1 MTDFVAFAQ
10 RSPFGPRAG
19 PRPAQPKH
27 ARQPMFKLK
36 WIFILD
42 TDYAINAKTYLSDN
56 FTVGRA
62 FEDSSGRRWL
72 EVYPDGTVKVLA
84 QYSWDG
90 CTPKFALWD
99 IAFGTPDGVPNHTT
113 KRPKAYYASLI
124 HDALYQFLGAQLP
137 FSKANA
143 DQIFLDILTRDE
155 FGPRKLYYTAVRIFG
170 GMFRHFTHWKRSYN
184 GRSTPL

>member
-1 MTDFVAFAQ
+1 
-10 RSPFGPRAG
+10 
-19 PRPAQPKH
+19 
-27 ARQPMFKLK
+27 MFRLK
-36 WIFILD
+36 WIFVLE
-42 TDYAINAKTYLSDN
+42 TDYEINAKRYLPSD

-62 FEDSSGRRWL
+62 FEDRSGQRRL

-84 QYSWDG
+84 QYTWDG

-99 IAFGTPDGVPNHTT
+99 IAFGTPDGVPNHNT

-124 HDALYQFLGAQLP
+124 HDALYQFLDVDLP

-155 FGPRKLYYTAVRIFG
+155 FAPRKLYYAAVRIFG
-170 GMFRHFTHWKRSYN
+170 GMFRRFTRWKRSYN
-184 GRSTPL
+184 GRSVRL